1 MNRHTLFLAAGA
13 LAAPLTLSAQGGFGS
28 MQERTAQGGY
38 TWSSPSV
45 GQQFLDPQ
53 NNWFFVST
61 ANSNKLEGQ
70 SGPVYGHP
78 ISADEVRT
86 TTQTLGDGSHITHS
100 ETEKFYRDGQ
110 GRMRTE
116 TEASVL
122 IFDPVAGVTYNL
134 DKSHKSYTKS
144 TNGANSTVT
153 IAAAGGRGGGG
164 GRGGRGGG
172 GGGGAAESTS
182 TRTSVSTTTNSSSVP
197 VTAGSG
203 GSFGA
208 VQVRPTI
215 VAVPSVAQGGQGSK
229 ETLPDQMFSGI
240 AGKGSRVTITIPV
253 GSIGND
259 RELKVVNERWYS
271 DDFKLLLKTSNSD
284 PRFGTSTYELQN
296 IQQGEPAG
304 SIFQPPA
311 DYTERR

>member
-1 MNRHTLFLAAGA
+1 MNRHTLFFAAGA
-13 LAAPLTLSAQGGFGS
+13 LAAPLTLAAQGGFS
-28 MQERTAQGGY
+28 PAQERTAQGAY
-38 TWSSPSV
+38 TWSNAAA
-45 GQQFLDPQ
+45 GQQFLEPQ

-86 TTQTLGDGSHITHS
+86 TTQALGDGSHITHS

-144 TNGANSTVT
+144 VNGANSTVM
-153 IAAAGGRGGGG
+153 IAAAG

-172 GGGGAAESTS
+172 GGGGAVGSSTS
-182 TRTSVSTTTNSSSVP
+182 SSSRTSVSTTTNSSGGAA
-197 VTAGSG
+197 AGGAG

-208 VQVRPTI
+208 VTRPRM
-215 VAVPSVAQGGQGSK
+215 AAAPSVAQGGQGSQ

-284 PRFGTSTYELQN
+284 PRFGTSTYELEN

-304 SIFQPPA
+304 SLFQPPA
-311 DYTERR
+311 DYTERH